1 MKIGLISDIH
11 GNSLALEAVLAVLID
26 EVDQILFL
34 GDLCGYYPFVD
45 ECISLWDENRIIGVR
60 GNHDQV
66 FLDCLQSETRPSAE
80 YEAKFGS
87 ALRRTLQ
94 NLSSSSVSFLRSLP
108 LSRTLTHNG
117 VTLTLYHGSPWNPL
131 EGRVYPDY
139 DNWDRFG
146 DMPGE
151 VILMGHTHFQVVK
164 NYRGKLIINPGS
176 VGQSRDRSGEACFA
190 ILDMTSGSVQQR
202 RVPFD
207 PRRLIEDAR
216 EHDPNFP
223 YLVEVLIRR

>member
-11 GNSLALEAVLAVLID
+11 GNSMALAGVLAILRE

-45 ECISLWDENRIIGVR
+45 ECVSLWDENCVIGVR

-66 FLDCLQSETRPSAE
+66 FLDCLQSGKQPNTE
-80 YEAKFGS
+80 YEAQFGS

-94 NLSSSSVSFLRSLP
+94 NLSPSSVSFLQSLP
-108 LSRTLTHNG
+108 LSRTVTQNG
-117 VTLTLYHGSPWNPL
+117 ITIALYHGSPWNPL

-139 DNWDRFG
+139 DNWGLFG
-146 DMPGE
+146 DVPHE
-151 VILMGHTHFQVVK
+151 VILLGHTHYQVVK
-164 NYRGKLIINPGS
+164 GYKDKLIINPGS
-176 VGQSRDRSGEACFA
+176 VGQPRDHSGEACFA
-190 ILDMTSGSVQQR
+190 ILDTTSGNVRRR

-207 PRRLIEDAR
+207 PRRLIGDAR
-216 EHDPNFP
+216 EHDPDFP

>member
-11 GNSLALEAVLAVLID
+11 GNSLALAAVLAVLKD

-45 ECISLWDENRIIGVR
+45 ECISLWDENRIVGVC

-66 FLDCLQSETRPSAE
+66 FLDCLQSGTQPSSE
-80 YEAKFGS
+80 YEAQFGS

-94 NLSSSSVSFLRSLP
+94 NLSPSSVSFLQSLP
-108 LSRTLTHNG
+108 LSRTLAQKG
-117 VTLTLYHGSPWNPL
+117 VTIALYHGSPWNPL

-139 DNWDRFG
+139 DNWGRFG
-146 DMPGE
+146 GLPSE
-151 VILMGHTHFQVVK
+151 VILLGHTHHQVVK
-164 NYRGKLIINPGS
+164 NYQEKLIINPGS
-176 VGQSRDRSGEACFA
+176 VGQPRDRSGEACFA
-190 ILDMTSGSVQQR
+190 ILDMTSGIVQQR

-207 PRRLIEDAR
+207 PRRVIEDAR

-223 YLVEVLIRR
+223 YLVEVLIR